1 MIVLF
6 FVDHGQMIY
15 SGLKNMGNTCYLN
28 TIVQVLASLKC
39 FRHALMEVECAM
51 QSPTMNEDNDRSKSP
66 PRARRKRNINSLTKS
81 LQKLVQELNAGTKK
95 TLEPSYFVQAVHE
108 QMPSFNGHLQQD
120 VQEFF
125 CQLLFKLEVEKT
137 THGCSEEILNC
148 VVNRMFTGAWQ
159 SEVTCISCGNSNQKR
174 EQFNTLPLEFP
185 NKYHKNQVSVVTAPF
200 KFTKSKYSI

>member
-1 MIVLF
+1 
-6 FVDHGQMIY
+6 
-15 SGLKNMGNTCYLN
+15 MGNTCYLN

-39 FRHALMEVECAM
+39 FRVALKEIECSM
-51 QSPTMNEDNDRSKSP
+51 QSPNMLESENDRSKSP
-66 PRARRKRNINSLTKS
+66 PRARRKRNVNSLTKS

-95 TLEPSYFVQAVHE
+95 TVEPSYFVKAVHE
-108 QMPSFNGHLQQD
+108 QMPSFDGHLQQD

-125 CQLLFKLEVEKT
+125 CQLLYKLNVEK

-159 SEVTCISCGNSNQKR
+159 SEVTCTACENSNQRR

-185 NKYHKNQVSVVTAPF
+185 NKFHKAQVNLNF
-200 KFTKSKYSI
+200 DQIFNFRQRFNLRQI